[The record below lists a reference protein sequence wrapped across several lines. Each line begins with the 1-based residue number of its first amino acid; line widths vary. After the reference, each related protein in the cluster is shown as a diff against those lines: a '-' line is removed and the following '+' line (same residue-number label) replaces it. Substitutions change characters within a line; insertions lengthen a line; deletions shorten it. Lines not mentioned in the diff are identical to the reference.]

1 MSYDPTDEDVNDD
14 HILRFTQRK
23 RKAFIEQMTN
33 EGFPED
39 PKSQTVMLAALAD
52 MDRAALGN
60 KRIGAN
66 ERLAAADALVAH
78 AITELSSRFGS
89 KNPFEGGATIEGQ
102 LHQPDPKQLPD
113 PKPVPGETDIGL
125 SNETFETLV
134 SRFED

>member
-1 MSYDPTDEDVNDD
+1 MSHQYTDEDMNDD
-14 HILRFTQRK
+14 HILRYTQRK
-23 RKAFIEQMTN
+23 RRAFVEKITEG
-33 EGFPED
+33 GFPED
-39 PKSQTVMLAALAD
+39 AKDRTVMLAALAD

-78 AITELSSRFGS
+78 AISELSNKFGS
-89 KNPFEGGATIEGQ
+89 VNPFEGGQTLEGAVQ
-102 LHQPDPKQLPD
+102 HPDPSRLPNVT
-113 PKPVPGETDIGL
+113 PVPGETDIGL